1 MHSYD
6 LLCTAKSFWLK
17 CALIFEVRSRRGP
30 LCLCSGTKS
39 VANARHINNWTHSTR
54 MNMIRTAAHSWCSNY
69 LGALKVLF
77 FEPKVLYRAKI
88 EGGMPVCLFNLRHG
102 IKDSVFFCVISIHH
116 LMMSHS
122 MSRFAQL
129 QWSFEFW
136 IGTRPRFTSSSWWLW
151 ASDRTGWSCAR
162 GHWCDAAVLTRVF
175 LMFDRDCLL
184 LTASFYKSVLITWH
198 VIHRLQVNL
207 RNLAILLSW
216 WNSSCST
223 FRSFIC

>member
-1 MHSYD
+1 MNY
-6 LLCTAKSFWLK
+6 
-17 CALIFEVRSRRGP
+17 IGM
-30 LCLCSGTKS
+30 SGTKWS
-39 VANARHINNWTHSTR
+39 TCQLYSHFIPWLPVKSICYDLIRHFRYIGIIPLEIPYKFHYIPTR
-54 MNMIRTAAHSWCSNY
+54 NSSYRDIIWI
-69 LGALKVLF
+69 
-77 FEPKVLYRAKI
+77 YRA
-88 EGGMPVCLFNLRHG
+88 
-102 IKDSVFFCVISIHH
+102 FFCVISIHH

>member
-30 LCLCSGTKS
+30 LCLCNGTKS

-102 IKDSVFFCVISIHH
+102 IKDSVFFVW
-116 LMMSHS
+116 
-122 MSRFAQL
+122 FP
-129 QWSFEFW
+129 F
-136 IGTRPRFTSSSWWLW
+136 
-151 ASDRTGWSCAR
+151 
-162 GHWCDAAVLTRVF
+162 
-175 LMFDRDCLL
+175 
-184 LTASFYKSVLITWH
+184 ITWWWVTLCHDLLNFNEALNFELAPGPDSQVPVGDYELPIGQAEVVQEGTDATQLYWH
-198 VIHRLQVNL
+198 VFFWCLTETVCYLQHLFTNQYWL
-207 RNLAILLSW
+207 HDM
-216 WNSSCST
+216 
-223 FRSFIC
+223 

>member
-1 MHSYD
+1 MLAISIIGHTAHEWTWYER
-6 LLCTAKSFWLK
+6 LLTTDA
-17 CALIFEVRSRRGP
+17 AIILI
-30 LCLCSGTKS
+30 C
-39 VANARHINNWTHSTR
+39 
-54 MNMIRTAAHSWCSNY
+54 
-69 LGALKVLF
+69 
-77 FEPKVLYRAKI
+77 I
-88 EGGMPVCLFNLRHG
+88 EGPVLWAKGSVPCQNWRRHV
-102 IKDSVFFCVISIHH
+102 SVLVQLKTWHQRQCFLCVISSHH

-136 IGTRPRFTSSSWWLW
+136 IGTRPRFTSSSWWLR

-184 LTASFYKSVLITWH
+184 LTASFYKSVLITLH

-216 WNSSCST
+216 WSSSCST
-223 FRSFIC
+223 FRSLIC

>member
-88 EGGMPVCLFNLRHG
+88 EGGMSVCLFNLRHG
-102 IKDSVFFCVISIHH
+102 IKDSVFFVCDFHSSLDDESLYVTICSTSMKLWILNWHQAQIHKFQLVTMSFRSDRLKLCKRALMRRSCIDTCFSDVWPRLFATYSIFLQISIDY
-116 LMMSHS
+116 MTCNPS
-122 MSRFAQL
+122 
-129 QWSFEFW
+129 
-136 IGTRPRFTSSSWWLW
+136 FTSEFTKPCHP
-151 ASDRTGWSCAR
+151 AK
-162 GHWCDAAVLTRVF
+162 
-175 LMFDRDCLL
+175 LME
-184 LTASFYKSVLITWH
+184 
-198 VIHRLQVNL
+198 
-207 RNLAILLSW
+207 
-216 WNSSCST
+216 
-223 FRSFIC
+223 